1 MPTKAALHCDIAL
14 RMAREADVDNVEK
27 ARMLG
32 DVAGGLQQQAQSL
45 EDLDAAAT
53 LLEAALAL
61 DNLDPALTASLQV
74 QLAGVLAQR
83 PDEEPQTLER
93 ARSLLELAENAADHP
108 EERADIALQL
118 GLVLQSLAGL
128 GRADPRQAITRYHE
142 ALRYFTAGAH
152 PATFAVI
159 HNNLA
164 TLWLSLA
171 SPDSGGAHEALAV
184 QSFTTALR
192 ELDPRQHPN
201 EYAMLQ
207 NNLGN
212 ALQYADSSHALEN
225 NLRALDAYD
234 EALRIRRHGPPAL
247 LANTLA
253 NRANCLTNLPR
264 DLRPPQLQ
272 GREPQHQAIDD
283 ARAALDL
290 FLGVGDND
298 KAEAVKALLDELSQ
312 SEEVAY
318 VR

>member
-1 MPTKAALHCDIAL
+1 MPTNAELHCETAL
-14 RMAREADVDNVEK
+14 RMAREADVDNAEK

-45 EDLDAAAT
+45 DDLDAAVT

-61 DNLDPALTASLQV
+61 DKLDLALTASLQV

-83 PDEEPQTLER
+83 PDENPDTLIR
-93 ARSLLELAENAADHP
+93 ARSLLEQAGDALNHP
-108 EERADIALQL
+108 QERADIALQL

-142 ALRYFTAGAH
+142 ALRYFTVGAH

-192 ELDPRQHPN
+192 ELDPRQHPD

-212 ALQYADSSHALEN
+212 ALQYADSGHALEN

-234 EALRIRRHGPPAL
+234 EALRIRRRGPPSL

-253 NRANCLTNLPR
+253 NRANCLANLPR
-264 DLRPPQLQ
+264 ELRPPQLQ
-272 GREPQHQAIDD
+272 GCEPHRQAVDD
-283 ARAALDL
+283 AREALNL
-290 FLGVGDND
+290 FLDAGDSA
-298 KAEAVKALLDELSQ
+298 KAEAVSALLHELGQ
-312 SEEVAY
+312 AAEVAY
-318 VR
+318 VQ